1 MQKELIEN
9 FGLDDPNSANMEA
22 LKVLFGWEYP
32 LVRKPYVIQPG
43 TDGVFRFAA
52 LNTKNG
58 TTHNE

>member
-1 MQKELIEN
+1 MIES
-9 FGLDDPNSANMEA
+9 FGLDNLNSKNMKR
-22 LKVLFGWEYP
+22 LKTIFDWDYP
-32 LVRKPYVIQPG
+32 LVRKPYVIQNG